1 MAGYRIISIIQSLF
15 ILICGISVFD
25 AFNDII
31 GINVAFFGSSGSD
44 WWNVF
49 AFWAYCFVVVG
60 LLQLVKGIIVEE
72 SN

>member
-1 MAGYRIISIIQSLF
+1 MAGYKVISIIQSLF

-25 AFNDII
+25 FNDYI
-31 GINVAFFGSSGSD
+31 GMNAAFFGAGASD

-60 LLQLVKGIIVEE
+60 LLQLVKGIIVQEKG
-72 SN
+72 

>member
-1 MAGYRIISIIQSLF
+1 MF

-25 AFNDII
+25 INDYI
-31 GINVAFFGSSGSD
+31 GMNLAFFGSGSD

-60 LLQLVKGIIVEE
+60 LLQLVKGIIVQEKG
-72 SN
+72 